1 MGTIPP
7 ARIRG
12 PPCRLRLSFHTREAP
27 KVRTFAGRYGKCD
40 HLLFKAFFPPGRW
53 SLTSLPDGERL
64 ASKPGTR
71 ACERDGRSVPTRVT
85 PSVSVPSAPPPKVEV
100 KGRSPER
107 KPFWYNPSASHSLGT
122 VPLAASL
129 SHKGGLVSY
138 SEKNC
143 KKQKQFGYIQ
153 SFAAFVSQPAKVR
166 TLGASLVQRE
176 VAPTATEGLFR
187 NGNLFLAARYLRR
200 S

>member
-1 MGTIPP
+1 MYVDRLSGYGSGRNVAPGHPALLWVRSPCVPLCPSPGGALLLCGILLFMRRVVFDLPQRWRSSTARRKENRFGTIPP
-7 ARIRG
+7 ARFRG

-85 PSVSVPSAPPPKVEV
+85 PSASVPSAPPSGREV
-100 KGRSPER
+100 KDHP
-107 KPFWYNPSASHSLGT
+107 PY
-122 VPLAASL
+122 
-129 SHKGGLVSY
+129 
-138 SEKNC
+138 
-143 KKQKQFGYIQ
+143 KKQ
-153 SFAAFVSQPAKVR
+153 
-166 TLGASLVQRE
+166 
-176 VAPTATEGLFR
+176 
-187 NGNLFLAARYLRR
+187 
-200 S
+200 